1 MSKKNILGCSTCSV
15 LCAGSVCSKHYV
27 FDIIQGNLSTS
38 FLPLDALLHCCIILT
53 LVPFKQIVF
62 PFIWACVCVCSCTC
76 VTAETILLQD
86 HYPEKMKHLYTA
98 WDREHF
104 PKPPRC
110 RERER
115 EWGERERFP
124 SEIRETQNNLLYLKV
139 KTETRRTNVVKYQNY
154 ENQTTASVLLD
165 TLWKTKSIPEHK
177 PPTVCFL
184 TAWCISN
191 TKIVFFKLASFNL
204 QLGWLKKNLKKKI
217 QKEALSSM

>member
-204 QLGWLKKNLKKKI
+204 QLGWLKKNLKKK
-217 QKEALSSM
+217 KKNTERGP